1 MNVASAYPSDVL
13 SPLMM
18 AAIILAVAV
27 GLGAWLIL
35 VFLADRQ
42 SSAKETRQADVPAPG
57 AAALDRAAEAA
68 EDEQGEAGHAP
79 VAGRHGAA
87 A

>member
-1 MNVASAYPSDVL
+1 MKLASAYPSDVL

-18 AAIILAVAV
+18 AAIVLAVAV

-42 SSAKETRQADVPAPG
+42 SGARETGQAGRPTPVPAAP
-57 AAALDRAAEAA
+57 DQAA
-68 EDEQGEAGHAP
+68 EDEQGEAGRAAAA
-79 VAGRHGAA
+79 VRHGAA

>member
-1 MNVASAYPSDVL
+1 MHLADAYPSDVI

-42 SSAKETRQADVPAPG
+42 SSARQTRQADRPTPVPAAP
-57 AAALDRAAEAA
+57 RREA
-68 EDEQGEAGHAP
+68 EDEHSEAGRAP
-79 VAGRHGAA
+79 VEGRHGAA

>member
-42 SSAKETRQADVPAPG
+42 SSAKQTRQADRPTPVP
-57 AAALDRAAEAA
+57 AALDQAA
-68 EDEQGEAGHAP
+68 EDEQSEAGHAP